1 MIKVTRLN
9 GEELFLNYFQIEYLE
24 SIPETKIKMMNGTF
38 YLVKDSA
45 ESITHQVESILRQIE
60 DFLHRCVAF
69 ENRSE

>member
-24 SIPETKIKMMNGTF
+24 SIPETKIKMMNGDF
-38 YLVKDSA
+38 YLVTD
-45 ESITHQVESILRQIE
+45 TVESILRQIE

-69 ENRSE
+69 ENKTE